1 MQMTVKNKG
10 ILSLEMIGK
19 NIKIISSTNKTLVG
33 VEGKVVDET
42 KHSFVLD
49 VMVSNEKQRKQV
61 MKKTIVFQ
69 LQINN
74 EIYQVDG
81 KMLEKR
87 PEDRIKIK

>member
-1 MQMTVKNKG
+1 
-10 ILSLEMIGK
+10 MIGK

>member
-1 MQMTVKNKG
+1 MTVKNKG